1 MTKEDFFRKEL
12 VNELRNVAQSIKKE
26 KNLEKKIYYFSASY
40 GITNRTY
47 RYVFSS
53 EVLLADLVLQTSYQ
67 SLQSRF
73 NQIKSGDTTVQF
85 DDKVF
90 DALYEGLQTLANAF
104 ENKKPIQNALEV
116 ILTASFS
123 LSGPGNYLKEKNMFK
138 I

>member
-12 VNELRNVAQSIKKE
+12 VKELQNIAQLMKKE
-26 KNLEKKIYYFSASY
+26 KNAEKKIYYFSASY

-53 EVLLADLVLQTSYQ
+53 EVLLADLVLNTSYQ
-67 SLQSRF
+67 ALHNRV
-73 NQIKSGDTTVQF
+73 NQIKSGDTTVQI

-90 DALYEGLQTLANAF
+90 DALYEGLQSLASAF
-104 ENKKPIQNALEV
+104 EDKKPIQDALGI

-123 LSGPGNYLKEKNMFK
+123 VSGPGNYLKEKNMLK

>member
-12 VNELRNVAQSIKKE
+12 VNELRNVAQSMKKE

-40 GITNRTY
+40 GITSRTY

-67 SLQSRF
+67 ALQNRV
-73 NQIKSGDTTVQF
+73 NQIKSGDTTVQI

-90 DALYEGLQTLANAF
+90 DALYEGLQILASAF
-104 ENKKPIQNALEV
+104 EDKKSIQDALGI

-123 LSGPGNYLKEKNMFK
+123 VSGPGNYLKEKNMFK